1 MLGFQSHIWAH
12 RMGLGRDYLNT
23 NMATN
28 RWYESTIPLSWI
40 VKGSTMMINHQFF
53 RPNTVFFRQA
63 PFYAHTLMA
72 TDELMIRHSP
82 VDLHWFTHI
91 LVLQPVRSPSFT
103 LKLML
108 ASHFLM
114 VDQPGSNPSCGLCLA
129 PQHGPVLSLPARRRT
144 GTRCPPKPCVAD
156 AMLRSRKWIKRRD
169 EWCGAENGW
178 NMISTLD
185 LHQLRGQGIRA
196 QEDES
201 GMTGYSGTS
210 YDPIKDSEFND
221 ILTQATDNG
230 TTSRHSYFL
239 MFPLSTSDLEEFQ
252 QYYTTTP
259 SDALKVTHLTNHAG

>member
-1 MLGFQSHIWAH
+1 
-12 RMGLGRDYLNT
+12 
-23 NMATN
+23 
-28 RWYESTIPLSWI
+28 
-40 VKGSTMMINHQFF
+40 
-53 RPNTVFFRQA
+53 
-63 PFYAHTLMA
+63 
-72 TDELMIRHSP
+72 
-82 VDLHWFTHI
+82 
-91 LVLQPVRSPSFT
+91 
-103 LKLML
+103 
-108 ASHFLM
+108 
-114 VDQPGSNPSCGLCLA
+114 
-129 PQHGPVLSLPARRRT
+129 
-144 GTRCPPKPCVAD
+144 
-156 AMLRSRKWIKRRD
+156 
-169 EWCGAENGW
+169 
-178 NMISTLD
+178 MISTLD